1 MSNNISRRNSLVT
14 MGAISAAGMV
24 RASWPSVSKAA
35 GPDTH
40 ATALAIVGDRYHNP
54 DYIKTAL
61 NKTLV
66 KEAGLSID
74 YLWEDAYFTEELLNN
89 YKILIMFRDGM
100 VHPEGYFG
108 WYTGLD
114 PYGNAPNDTEIK
126 SDPPLPKI
134 GGEPVAWMTK
144 TQGKAIKKFV
154 RNGGSLCAFHNN
166 SNCSLMNKD
175 YRDVEGAI
183 YTGHPPIRPF
193 KVKIV
198 NLYHPITKG
207 IKDFI
212 VTDEQHYV
220 TYDKDPKYVLA
231 ISVNED
237 GLDFTDN
244 AGRKSH
250 TCESVWAYD
259 YGKGRVCFM
268 GPGHMICALWNPEY
282 EKMQKNA
289 IKWLLKET

>member
-14 MGAISAAGMV
+14 MGAIGAAGMV
-24 RASWPSVSKAA
+24 SAPRPSISEAA

-40 ATALAIVGDRYHNP
+40 ATAIAIVGDRYHNP

-100 VHPEGYFG
+100 IHPEGYTG
-108 WYTGLD
+108 RYAGLD
-114 PYGNAPNDTEIK
+114 PRDTEVK
-126 SDPPLPKI
+126 SDPPLPKM
-134 GGEPVAWMTK
+134 GGEPVAWMTDA
-144 TQGKAIKKFV
+144 QGKAIKKFV
-154 RNGGSLCAFHNN
+154 REGGSLCAFHNN
-166 SNCSLMNKD
+166 SHCSNMNMD

-183 YTGHPPIRPF
+183 YTGHPSIRPF

-198 NLYHPITKG
+198 NHDHPLTKG
-207 IKDFI
+207 VNDFI

-220 TYDKDPKYVLA
+220 TYDKDPGNVLA
-231 ISVNED
+231 RSVNED
-237 GLDFTDN
+237 GLDYTDLT
-244 AGRKSH
+244 GRKSN
-250 TCESVWAYD
+250 TSESVWAYD

-268 GPGHMICALWNPEY
+268 APGHMISALWNPEY
-282 EKMQKNA
+282 KKMQKNA
-289 IKWLLKET
+289 VKWLLKET